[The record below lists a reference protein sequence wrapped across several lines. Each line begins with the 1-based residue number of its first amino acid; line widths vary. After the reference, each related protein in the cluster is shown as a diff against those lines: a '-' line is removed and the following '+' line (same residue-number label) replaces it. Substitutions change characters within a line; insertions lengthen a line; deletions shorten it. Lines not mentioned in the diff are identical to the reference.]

1 MVRPRLPKK
10 SKSPPSTESSSSPL
24 GDGFGEDEGLGVFGG
39 RGPLVGPD
47 VSVPLGWGDVVGGGV
62 RVADRET
69 GVERLTLVAA
79 VVALGSAALESAAL
93 GVSSGDPE
101 EPAGSEPHVDVAD
114 PLGVVADG
122 EAADEE
128 GSTAACAAGSRSAS
142 SV

>member
-39 RGPLVGPD
+39 RGLLVGPD

-69 GVERLTLVAA
+69 GVERLTSVAA
-79 VVALGSAALESAAL
+79 VVALESAAL
-93 GVSSGDPE
+93 GVPSGVSSGDPE

-122 EAADEE
+122 EAADGE